1 MVSKLDES
9 ACAWPLIQA
18 LCNHPIPLSVGSADP
33 SAEAPANALSPADL
47 IGHAFDQLELP
58 AKPAPRARAARTATT
73 KRTSNREV
81 RHAA

>member
-1 MVSKLDES
+1 
-9 ACAWPLIQA
+9 
-18 LCNHPIPLSVGSADP
+18 
-33 SAEAPANALSPADL
+33 LSPADL